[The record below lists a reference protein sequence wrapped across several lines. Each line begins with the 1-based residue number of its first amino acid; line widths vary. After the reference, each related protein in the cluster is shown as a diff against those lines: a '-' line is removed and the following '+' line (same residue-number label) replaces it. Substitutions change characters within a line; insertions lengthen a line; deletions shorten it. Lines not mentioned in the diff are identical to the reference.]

1 MDDYPHVDLSV
12 LTARQRLVIVLHY
25 YCGWTYVEIAQAIG
39 SADSTV
45 RHHAKDALSRLRV
58 DVNR

>member
-1 MDDYPHVDLSV
+1 MDDFPSIDLSV

-25 YCGWTYVEIAQAIG
+25 YDNWTYVEIAQAIG

-45 RHHAKDALSRLRV
+45 RHHAKNALSRLRANV
-58 DVNR
+58 TR